1 MLHIKKKK
9 KKGMGCGIGS
19 SAQLAVNQPNT
30 NVSAMGELMF
40 QLGRNK

>member
-9 KKGMGCGIGS
+9 RGGVQDGDLG
-19 SAQLAVNQPNT
+19 QLAVNQPNT
-30 NVSAMGELMF
+30 KVSAMGELMF